1 MADTTHKQHDTG
13 YKELFSYPE
22 FVQQL
27 IEGFAP
33 AEMAELMDF
42 STLKNH
48 SGNYITP
55 LFEEKFEDVVWSV
68 EVTWQGITQDVFL
81 YILLEFQSRVDRTMP
96 IRLMHYVACFY
107 DHLLKNGTTTP
118 HKGLPPVLP
127 IVLYNGSERWT
138 ARQDIYDMVHPE
150 PPAFLQVYQPHLRYY
165 LVDEGRYTDEELN
178 LRQTPLSGVFS
189 IENASMDRKGL
200 QQAVDRIVAI
210 IQADPHKERID
221 KIITRWLKR
230 HLQRLGAEVNL
241 DQLNSLVEDKDML
254 AENLENWAQQ
264 ERREEREKVLQETE
278 QRLREAEKRALE
290 EKRETV
296 RHLLAF
302 GVLSD
307 EQIAEATGLAVDEI
321 AKMRIEDK
329 H

>member
-1 MADTTHKQHDTG
+1 MAAHQHDTG

-33 AEMAELMDF
+33 TEIAKLMDF
-42 STLKNH
+42 STLRNH

-68 EVTWQGITQDVFL
+68 EVTWQGMTQRVFL
-81 YILLEFQSRVDRTMP
+81 YILLEFQSTVDRTMP

-107 DHLLKNGTTTP
+107 DHLLKHGTTTP
-118 HKGLPPVLP
+118 HNGLPPILP
-127 IVLYNGSERWT
+127 IVLYNGSDNWT
-138 ARQDIYDMVHPE
+138 ARQDIYDMVRPE
-150 PPAFLQVYQPHLRYY
+150 PPSFLQVYQPHLRYY
-165 LVDEGRYTDEELN
+165 LIDEGRYTDEELG

-189 IENASMDRKGL
+189 IEKASTNRKGL

-210 IQADPHKERID
+210 IQVDPNKARID

-230 HLQRLGAEVNL
+230 HLQRLGAEINL

-254 AENLENWAQQ
+254 AENLENWAKKEQQ
-264 ERREEREKVLQETE
+264 QGGT
-278 QRLREAEKRALE
+278 
-290 EKRETV
+290 
-296 RHLLAF
+296 HLLIKQIKMKF
-302 GVLSD
+302 GEVPEWVVQQLEQATPEQLD
-307 EQIAEATGLAVDEI
+307 EWSLAILTADSLDE
-321 AKMRIEDK
+321 MFK